1 MGREHKGKSLVLC
14 PNSYIVLDLE
24 TTGFNAGFD
33 DIIEISALKISNGI
47 IVDTKKANCYLLD
60 QPLAVYTVRKGSLSR
75 VSICSLLKSHFLLFR
90 IQEGFPW
97 AVAWLFAVRNGVL
110 ATFKKCLFKKRLSR

>member
-1 MGREHKGKSLVLC
+1 MYDRLVIGDLHVDERIKRR
-14 PNSYIVLDLE
+14 NDYALWLD
-24 TTGFNAGFD
+24 A
-33 DIIEISALKISNGI
+33 S
-47 IVDTKKANCYLLD
+47 KKANCYLLD
-60 QPLAVYTVRKGSLSR
+60 QPLAVYTVRKDSLSR